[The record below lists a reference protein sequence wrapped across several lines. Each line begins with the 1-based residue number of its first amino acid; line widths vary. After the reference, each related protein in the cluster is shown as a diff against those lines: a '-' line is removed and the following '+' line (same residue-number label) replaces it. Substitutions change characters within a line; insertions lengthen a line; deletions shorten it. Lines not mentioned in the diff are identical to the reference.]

1 MDTSGDSVYTYDG
14 LGRITNVTTYRKPA
28 EAGADT
34 ADKED
39 GETIGY
45 EYDGCDQLSAI
56 VYADGTRVSYAL

>member
-45 EYDGCDQLSAI
+45 EEDGCDQLSAI